1 MNFSTRR
8 DGVGAALCVLA
19 LGFSSVALAGQ
30 RVEQA
35 VDLPVAVDLDFTVSQ
50 CDNTGTTIDLE
61 GVLLSGTVTAG
72 VIFRNNAKGTKELI
86 KVSEVE
92 ISFSPAGGEVV
103 IPKQSVQDGGGVVG
117 GNPHVA
123 FQVFQSDGQVLSER
137 VYLGRCVQD
146 FRNGTEGV
154 VSLAS
159 LLGVD
164 IQAVQCTKKGSDLT
178 VDIEAVT
185 SGMYGTLF
193 FDNTFAG
200 VMDESGEAAPVTASA
215 TLKAEDVYTQRGWGV
230 GGAGGNPYIFLALLD
245 GNGEPI
251 GEEVALGRCRDLL

>member
-1 MNFSTRR
+1 MKLMDRSAVV
-8 DGVGAALCVLA
+8 VGGIAGLLTA
-19 LGFSSVALAGQ
+19 SVALAGQ
-30 RVEQA
+30 RIEQA
-35 VDLPVAVDLDFTVSQ
+35 VSLPVGVDLDFTVSQ

-61 GVLLSGTVTAG
+61 GVLLSGKVTAG
-72 VIFRNNAKGTKELI
+72 VIFRNNAKGTKELV

-92 ISFSPAGGEVV
+92 ISFAPAGGEVQ

-117 GNPHVA
+117 GNPHIS
-123 FQVFQSDGQVLSER
+123 FQVFQTDGAVLSDR

-146 FRNGTEGV
+146 FRNGSEQV
-154 VSLAS
+154 VNLSS
-159 LLGVD
+159 LLGVE
-164 IQAVQCTKKGSDLT
+164 IQALQCTKKGSDLM

-200 VMDESGEAAPVTASA
+200 VMDESGDAAPVTASA

-230 GGAGGNPYIFLALLD
+230 GGAGGNPYIFLQLLD
-245 GNGEPI
+245 GEGEPI
-251 GEEVALGRCRDLL
+251 GDEVALGRCRDLL